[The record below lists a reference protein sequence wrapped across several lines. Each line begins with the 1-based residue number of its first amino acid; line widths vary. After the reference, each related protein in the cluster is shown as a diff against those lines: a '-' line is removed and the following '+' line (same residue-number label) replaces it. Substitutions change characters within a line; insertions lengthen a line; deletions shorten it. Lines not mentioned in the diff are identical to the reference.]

1 MCLGIPGQ
9 IVKITDANR
18 QMALVDVSGVQREVS
33 LECVVDDYFP
43 LEKCVGHWALIHVG
57 FAMSL
62 INEGEAEA
70 TLKVLREL
78 GEVQAELL
86 AMKESAAN
94 PSVSGL
100 VASALEL
107 VGLLANGGHLFEGH
121 FLHPRRLHGVH
132 PYSGGARVDLD
143 HISATLAL
151 GADGLAA
158 LPRAV
163 TDSGAS
169 GHRDVR

>member
-9 IVKITDANR
+9 IIKITDVNR

-43 LEKCVGHWALIHVG
+43 LEKCVGQWTLVHVG
-57 FAMSL
+57 FGMSL
-62 INEGEAEA
+62 INAEEAEA

-94 PSVSGL
+94 AVDGAP
-100 VASALEL
+100 AAPALEL
-107 VGLLANGGHLFEGH
+107 VS
-121 FLHPRRLHGVH
+121 R
-132 PYSGGARVDLD
+132 
-143 HISATLAL
+143 T
-151 GADGLAA
+151 
-158 LPRAV
+158 
-163 TDSGAS
+163 
-169 GHRDVR
+169 

>member
-9 IVKITDANR
+9 IVKITDFNK

-43 LEKCVGHWALIHVG
+43 LEKCVGHWALVHVG

-86 AMKESAAN
+86 AMQQSAPSPPAN
-94 PSVSGL
+94 VL
-100 VASALEL
+100 ATASPEL
-107 VGLLANGGHLFEGH
+107 V
-121 FLHPRRLHGVH
+121 V
-132 PYSGGARVDLD
+132 
-143 HISATLAL
+143 
-151 GADGLAA
+151 
-158 LPRAV
+158 
-163 TDSGAS
+163 
-169 GHRDVR
+169 